1 MLKKVLTRERKH
13 REQLDGKGDDVN
25 RNRKKKLNMMNVSRG
40 ADYHAFQFHQCKDLF
55 IVSNSVTQSQTLDLG
70 GVKYSPKFCLLK
82 HYIYILKCSAFY
94 YFSILALGRIITN
107 TCLIP
112 ESISSLSTCSI
123 CRISKNSLS
132 NKELPN
138 TGRRRG

>member
-55 IVSNSVTQSQTLDLG
+55 IVSNSVTQSQTLYLG

-82 HYIYILKCSAFY
+82 HYIYIKMFCFLLFQ
-94 YFSILALGRIITN
+94 YFSPWSNNHQHLSDTRIYKQ
-107 TCLIP
+107 P
-112 ESISSLSTCSI
+112 
-123 CRISKNSLS
+123 
-132 NKELPN
+132 
-138 TGRRRG
+138 